1 MPKSKKR
8 TKSKAPRPIAW
19 GGAYGNSYRRRDK
32 LIAGAVAAVAIAA
45 AGIYFWQRMD
55 AGRDFD
61 PLVAAGQPRLAQVER
76 VRSEGGGH
84 LEPGETRVYGSRTP
98 TSGRHDPVWTSPGF
112 YDEPQPPTRLV
123 HALEHGNI
131 VVYYDEP
138 GPQARELLVKWAGL
152 FDGQWDGLVVTP
164 LPGLGRGLVLTA
176 WAKRLRLE
184 RWDDAAAAAFID
196 AYRGRG
202 PENPVR

>member
-1 MPKSKKR
+1 M
-8 TKSKAPRPIAW
+8 
-19 GGAYGNSYRRRDK
+19 
-32 LIAGAVAAVAIAA
+32 IAGAVVAVAVA
-45 AGIYFWQRMD
+45 AGGFYFWQRID
-55 AGRDFD
+55 AGRGFD
-61 PLVAAGQPRLAQVER
+61 PLVAAGQSRLAQVEN

-98 TSGRHDPVWTSPGF
+98 TSGRHDQVWTNPGF

-131 VVYYDEP
+131 VVYYEEP
-138 GPQARELLVKWAGL
+138 GPQARELLNDWAGL

-164 LPGLGRGLVLTA
+164 QPGLGEGLVLTA

-184 RWDDAAAAAFID
+184 RWDGAAAAAFID

-202 PENPVR
+202 PEHPVR